1 MYLCICSALT
11 APNAFSATGHLPT
24 HHAHVYMGQIAGG
37 LPQFCKHH
45 KVPSHVFTPLMVPAG
60 SHLDNMHLTCQHVS
74 RCDRR
79 PSHGEVADEAAHFC
93 VWHKQPHHVNIA
105 ERRKREKLASKDSF
119 FRTREGDGSLDLPG
133 SRVSISEDASVATGG
148 GGRGKLRWSRKRVAS
163 AVDGEGRRMSGRGI
177 FWDDSSLEEVPSS
190 SLRGKG
196 DGGRDDVVRES
207 ATQFVPP
214 V

>member
-60 SHLDNMHLTCQHVS
+60 SHLDNVHLTCQHVS

-79 PSHGEVADEAAHFC
+79 PSHGEAADEAAHFC

-105 ERRKREKLASKDSF
+105 ERRKREKLASKDAF
-119 FRTREGDGSLDLPG
+119 FRTREGKS
-133 SRVSISEDASVATGG
+133 
-148 GGRGKLRWSRKRVAS
+148 RWSRKRGAS
-163 AVDGEGRRMSGRGI
+163 AVEGEGRRMSGRGI

-190 SLRGKG
+190 SLRSKG
-196 DGGRDDVVRES
+196 DGGRDDISPPVVRES
-207 ATQFVPP
+207 APLFVPP

>member
-1 MYLCICSALT
+1 MHALQLATYLHT
-11 APNAFSATGHLPT
+11 P
-24 HHAHVYMGQIAGG
+24 HAHVCMGQIAGG

-79 PSHGEVADEAAHFC
+79 PSHGELADEAAHFC

-105 ERRKREKLASKDSF
+105 ERRKREKLASKDAF
-119 FRTREGDGSLDLPG
+119 FRTREGGDVSLDLPG
-133 SRVSISEDASVATGG
+133 SSVSISEDASVATGG